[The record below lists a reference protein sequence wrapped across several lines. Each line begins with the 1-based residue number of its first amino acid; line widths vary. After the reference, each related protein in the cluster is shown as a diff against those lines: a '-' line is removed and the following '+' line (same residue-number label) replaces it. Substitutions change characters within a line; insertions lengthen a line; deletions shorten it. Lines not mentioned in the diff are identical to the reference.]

1 MLYLL
6 LSWVYSMYGRCIVL
20 LAVATLFLLTYMVS
34 AAPVVDVVTINV
46 LEDGRPVRAYLEI
59 YDGNKTLV
67 YNGSVDGRLLLYN
80 VSEGDYTVYV
90 YREGRSYVFRVYV
103 SNTSNSFNLE
113 LKTTT
118 WLQSNWQLLAIGVGA
133 GIAFVLLVSLIRR

>member
-1 MLYLL
+1 
-6 LSWVYSMYGRCIVL
+6 MYGRCIVL